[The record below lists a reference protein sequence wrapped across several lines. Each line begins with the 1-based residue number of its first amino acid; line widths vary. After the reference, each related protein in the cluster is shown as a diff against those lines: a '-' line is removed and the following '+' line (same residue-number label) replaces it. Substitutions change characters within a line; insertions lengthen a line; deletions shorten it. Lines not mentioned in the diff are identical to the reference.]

1 MVRASIARIY
11 EGQFWKWAGL
21 FLYGEFILTQA
32 NFAFTLFLMNKQEI
46 KDRLLGAVK
55 SDSHFDDIK
64 SVALFGSYVSGE
76 PAETSDV
83 DVLVRFTDDA
93 RIGFF
98 EYVRIQRNL
107 ASALGLNVDLVTPA
121 ALSKYI
127 KPQILEQAEV
137 VYER

>member
-1 MVRASIARIY
+1 
-11 EGQFWKWAGL
+11 
-21 FLYGEFILTQA
+21 LTQA

-46 KDRLLGAVK
+46 KDRLLEAVK
-55 SDSHFDDIK
+55 SDLHFDDIK
-64 SVALFGSYVSGE
+64 SVALFGSYVNGK

-107 ASALGLNVDLVTPA
+107 ASALGLNVDLVTPE

-137 VYER
+137 IYER